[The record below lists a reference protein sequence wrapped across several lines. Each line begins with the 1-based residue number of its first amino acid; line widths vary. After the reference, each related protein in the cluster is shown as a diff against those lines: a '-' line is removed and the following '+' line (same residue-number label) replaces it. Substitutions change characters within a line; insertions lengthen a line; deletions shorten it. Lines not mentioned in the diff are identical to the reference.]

1 MSPSAL
7 ALACA
12 IPAAHIPTASSPCAA
27 HQAPVAGARLDKVLL
42 CKMGRRGCLK
52 ACSRPF
58 DKSLSRPAF
67 FARLPAQQGDGAARS
82 PLLAPKH
89 ISVSSE
95 LFLGIKSLRV
105 FAPPLCGRSTNLE
118 LNSIC
123 ATVPPPL

>member
-1 MSPSAL
+1 MRPSAL
-7 ALACA
+7 APACA
-12 IPAAHIPTASSPCAA
+12 MTAAHMPPASSPCAV
-27 HQAPVAGARLDKVLL
+27 HQVPVAGAWLDKDLL
-42 CKMGRRGCLK
+42 GKVDGRPALK

-58 DKSLSRPAF
+58 DNRYWIAILLG
-67 FARLPAQQGDGAARS
+67 RLPAQQGNGARQC
-82 PLLAPKH
+82 PLLAPTH
-89 ISVSSE
+89 MRTTRE

>member
-82 PLLAPKH
+82 PLLAPTH
-89 ISVSSE
+89 MRTTRERMNLI
-95 LFLGIKSLRV
+95 LAALV
-105 FAPPLCGRSTNLE
+105 FAPPLCGRSTNLG
-118 LNSIC
+118 LNAFC
-123 ATVPPPL
+123 AAATSAL

>member
-27 HQAPVAGARLDKVLL
+27 HQAPVAGARLDKNVL

-89 ISVSSE
+89 ISVSNE

-105 FAPPLCGRSTNLE
+105 FAPPLRQVNQAGGLIA
-118 LNSIC
+118 IC
-123 ATVPPPL
+123 AAATSAL